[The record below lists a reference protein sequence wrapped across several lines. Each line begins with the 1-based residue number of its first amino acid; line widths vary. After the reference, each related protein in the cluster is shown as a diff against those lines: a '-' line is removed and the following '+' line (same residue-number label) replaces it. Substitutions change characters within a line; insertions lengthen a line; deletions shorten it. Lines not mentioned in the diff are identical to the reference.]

1 MNEEAAKGDGRM
13 RDQLDAQEY
22 FLSEQV
28 PRKQQIHEPQNRY
41 LPLRRMCFRG
51 YGSFGSAGVVIG
63 THGFQCEDEIN
74 VISTWFSLESEKF
87 LRELYWYL
95 ASADGRG
102 GVFCLE
108 RSAEYR
114 DLYVDPRNVRLGT
127 YLPRQPQTVMMPRET
142 FFSILQAWLIKYNEV
157 KLWSFRSAFL
167 PDGLDYGRVPDLTE
181 DSRAKLAYY
190 APMSAMHGRLCA
202 GLEPE
207 DIKKVDRWWREER
220 KVHPDDFYRMLENWD
235 RQRYVPRSDYWG
247 RDRKSEKE
255 LYEAKAGWISSGGV
269 SLTIEQYIPEK
280 KKHVYSSYEAYEPLG
295 RLDQLTDSQMQGIY
309 WQMAA
314 VSEKPVC
321 PAWIRLI
328 RDKLPW
334 KKQKQEQK
342 QRLVFDLPESSA
354 GGSAK
359 YRESIYRRKLS
370 ICFDA
375 ENAELCYTEIA
386 DREKWDGTTERA
398 EKEKKQL
405 LPFDAVLEVVAEM
418 LVLFHF
424 VDFDP
429 RKAVFFPED
438 LDLSRIPGLSEESA
452 ARFRKWRPA
461 HTLDALSNP
470 DLLREDVYLV
480 SDWIRKQNP
489 KTWQTEKQSVYQP
502 RNDWKCFD
510 PYKYVRSEDGP
521 FWATDDLQWSADW
534 DGFTAGVNTVYF
546 SRPKKYEVLT
556 SWIRLQQEKD
566 LIMHWWRLWE
576 YEECLSNRRVWH
588 TTTEGKEGVLQ
599 TKVTTYIRYGKK
611 AEEVALNIT
620 RKGRTRW
627 LTLPRLAFMEV
638 LSALLVNRKL
648 YAGTDMSQPLCINP
662 APGREISFPP
672 ELDYRSIPGLSVEAA
687 ERFEKWRPTSDWDA
701 LCIPGHAYDD
711 IQTVKDWVTKEKNG

>member
-1 MNEEAAKGDGRM
+1 MIDKQEMFLKN
-13 RDQLDAQEY
+13 QEY
-22 FLSEQV
+22 FLIRQV
-28 PRKQQIHEPQNRY
+28 PRELKETVPRTRYVKEKKIYIQGGKSFTSIHMSMRSLWQNKD
-41 LPLRRMCFRG
+41 
-51 YGSFGSAGVVIG
+51 VE
-63 THGFQCEDEIN
+63 T
-74 VISTWFSLESEKF
+74 ISTWFSLESEKF
-87 LRELYWYL
+87 LHELYWYL
-95 ASADGRG
+95 ASDHGNG
-102 GVFCLE
+102 GIFCLE

-114 DLYVDPRNVRLGT
+114 DLYIDLKNVRLGV
-127 YLPRQPQTVMMPRET
+127 YLPGDDQTVIMPREAFFEILQDWLVRYNELSMEGSDYT
-142 FFSILQAWLIKYNEV
+142 FFPA
-157 KLWSFRSAFL
+157 
-167 PDGLDYGRVPDLTE
+167 GMDYGRVPDLAE
-181 DSRAKLAYY
+181 DNRAKLAYC
-190 APMSAMHGRLCA
+190 APMDTALSCLCG

-207 DIKKVDRWWREER
+207 DVKKAAKWWREER
-220 KVHPDDFYRMLENWD
+220 EVHPDDFYRMLENWD
-235 RQRYVPRSDYWG
+235 GQRYVPRSDYWG
-247 RDRKSEKE
+247 RDRKSEKDI
-255 LYEAKAGWISSGGV
+255 YKAKAGGPSQRGV
-269 SLTIEQYIPEK
+269 SLAIHQYIPEK
-280 KKHVYSSYEAYEPLG
+280 KEHEYSSYEAYEPLG
-295 RLDQLTDSQMQGIY
+295 RLDQLTYSQLQELY
-309 WQMAA
+309 WQM
-314 VSEKPVC
+314 VSILEKPAC
-321 PAWIRLI
+321 PAWIQFI
-328 RDKLPW
+328 RDKLSW

-354 GGSAK
+354 GGYAK
-359 YRESIYRRKLS
+359 YRQIIYRRKLS

-375 ENAELCYTEIA
+375 ENAELCYTEIS
-386 DREKWDGTTERA
+386 DREKWDGTTERVVDKK
-398 EKEKKQL
+398 KEWK
-405 LPFDAVLEVVAEM
+405 LPTDAMLEVVVEL
-418 LVLFHF
+418 LVLHHLTN
-424 VDFDP
+424 FDP

-438 LDLSRIPGLSEESA
+438 LDYSLIPDLSEEGT
-452 ARFRKWRPA
+452 ARFQKWRPA

-489 KTWQTEKQSVYQP
+489 KTWPWQTEKQSVYQL

-510 PYKYVRSEDGP
+510 PYKYVWGDDGP
-521 FWATDDLQWSADW
+521 FWATDDWQWSADW

-556 SWIRLQQEKD
+556 GWIRLQQEKD
-566 LIMHWWRLWE
+566 LLTHWWRLWE

-588 TTTEGKEGVLQ
+588 TTTEEKEGVLQ

-620 RKGRTRW
+620 REGRTRW

-662 APGREISFPP
+662 APGREVPFPP
-672 ELDYRSIPGLSVEAA
+672 EMDYRSIPGLSVEAA